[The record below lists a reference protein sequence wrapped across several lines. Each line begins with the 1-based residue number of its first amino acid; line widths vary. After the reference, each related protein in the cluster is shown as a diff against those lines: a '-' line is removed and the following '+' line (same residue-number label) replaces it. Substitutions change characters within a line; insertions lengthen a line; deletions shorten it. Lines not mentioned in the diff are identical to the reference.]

1 MTWAAAEARASEGE
15 EPTEARPRRKSGVK
29 AGGEANWILAEE
41 MFVHGG
47 SLGGDG
53 KMVYPSLSVIGE
65 RIGVSKA
72 AVGNH
77 AHRYGWM
84 VKREEAEAGVRSAEV
99 RNALESGKRP
109 TLGHGRILD
118 AYLALFEEAIL
129 AGRVPIGNFGDF
141 EKAVRFKRQLEAEDR
156 ATTERA
162 GVLTLD
168 QLRDRHRGHVAQ
180 ESGLSDEAAG
190 ILAHGRDEA
199 EAEAGSAANLA
210 QAPVSDP
217 WQKGAKGGKRDPD
230 RVAATVG
237 KRQSTPVKPPKAAGK
252 PRPKPLR

>member
-1 MTWAAAEARASEGE
+1 MTWAAAEARAAEGE
-15 EPTEARPRRKSGVK
+15 EPADSRPRRKPGVK
-29 AGGEANWILAEE
+29 AGGDANWILAEK

-53 KMVYPSLSVIGE
+53 KMVYPSLSEIAE

-72 AVGNH
+72 AVGH
-77 AHRYGWM
+77 RDQRYGWK

-99 RNALESGKRP
+99 RKALESGKRP
-109 TLGHGRILD
+109 TLGHGAVLD

-141 EKAVRFKRQLEAEDR
+141 ERAVNFKRKLEAEDR

-168 QLRDRHRGHVAQ
+168 QLRDRHRGRMDQ
-180 ESGLSDEAAG
+180 ESGLPDEAAG
-190 ILAHGRDEA
+190 ILSHGRDEA
-199 EAEAGSAANLA
+199 EAEAASAANLA
-210 QAPVSDP
+210 SAPVSDP
-217 WQKGAKGGKRDPD
+217 WQKGAKGGKRDPN
-230 RVAATVG
+230 RVAATVR

-252 PRPKPLR
+252 PRPKPPR

>member
-1 MTWAAAEARASEGE
+1 
-15 EPTEARPRRKSGVK
+15 
-29 AGGEANWILAEE
+29 

-53 KMVYPSLSVIGE
+53 RMFYPTLSDIAE

-72 AVGNH
+72 AVG
-77 AHRYGWM
+77 HRSQRNGWM
-84 VKREEAEAGVRSAEV
+84 VKREEAENGARSAEV
-99 RNALESGKRP
+99 RKALESGKRP
-109 TLGHGRILD
+109 TLGHSAVLD

-141 EKAVRFKRQLEAEDR
+141 ERAVVFKRKLEAEDR

-168 QLRDRHRGHVAQ
+168 QLRDRHRGHMAQ

-190 ILAHGRDEA
+190 ILSHGRGAA

-252 PRPKPLR
+252 PRPKPTR